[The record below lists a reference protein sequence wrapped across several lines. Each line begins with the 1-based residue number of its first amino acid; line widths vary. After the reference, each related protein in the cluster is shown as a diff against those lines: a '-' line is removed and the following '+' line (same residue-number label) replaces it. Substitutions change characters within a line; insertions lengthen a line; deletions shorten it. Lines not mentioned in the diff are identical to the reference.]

1 LGAAGEEIM
10 SILHELSFTLI
21 GAGNIGRILLKR
33 LLEHGVTAE
42 HLSVCDSDTE
52 RAQLAADEFG
62 VRTATLD
69 NADACGADVL
79 LLAVPPKAIS
89 AVVRQIRELLR
100 SGQTLIS
107 FAAGIPIAHLE
118 RLLPPGIAVVRVM
131 PNAPSLVGEGMNPVA
146 YGSAVSPE
154 QRAIV
159 EALLATLGVSLE
171 VRDEQ
176 MNWCVGLS
184 GAAMRSL
191 LPALEGM
198 AQAGME
204 AGLAPQDARRL
215 AAQVMLG
222 TAALVLRTELSFDE
236 IKSLTPMQ
244 TVDEVAVASLY
255 LNAARSAMEQIKQM
269 QSKWI
274 GA

>member
-1 LGAAGEEIM
+1 M
-10 SILHELSFTLI
+10 SILHRLSFTLI

-33 LLEHGVTAE
+33 LLDQGVPAE
-42 HLSVCDSDTE
+42 HLSMCDSDVK
-52 RAQLAADEFG
+52 RAQLVAAEFG
-62 VRTATLD
+62 VRITTLD
-69 NADACGADVL
+69 EAAACGADVL
-79 LLAVPPKAIS
+79 LLAVPPNAIS
-89 AVVRQIRELLR
+89 EVVRPIRELLR
-100 SGQTLIS
+100 SGQLLIS

-118 RLLPPGIAVVRVM
+118 RLLPSGIAVVRVM

-146 YGSAVSPE
+146 YDSAVSLE

-159 EALLATLGVSLE
+159 EALLAALGASLE

-198 AQAGME
+198 TQAGIE

-222 TAALVLRTELSFDE
+222 TASLVLHTELSFDE

-244 TVDEVAVASLY
+244 MVDEVAVASLY
-255 LNAARSAMEQIKQM
+255 LNAARSAMEKIERM
-269 QSKWI
+269 QPKWI
-274 GA
+274 GE